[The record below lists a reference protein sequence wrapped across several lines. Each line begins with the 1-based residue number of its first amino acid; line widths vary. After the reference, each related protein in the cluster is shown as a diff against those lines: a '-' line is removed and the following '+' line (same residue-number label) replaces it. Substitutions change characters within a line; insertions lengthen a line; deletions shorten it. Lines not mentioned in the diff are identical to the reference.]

1 MFNQFKKIS
10 FTVLLSALCTSAMA
24 EVVVVAHP
32 SASDASIIGPVIKK
46 IYMGRMNT
54 FPSGSP
60 VVAVDQHSGSATMQ
74 EFHSKVT
81 KKTPEQLRSYW
92 GKMALSG
99 KGIKLDVLQGDAAVK
114 AWVASHPDSL
124 GYIDASQVDGSVKV
138 VYTLK

>member
-24 EVVVVAHP
+24 DVVVVAHP
-32 SASDASIIGPVIKK
+32 SASDASIIKPVIKK
-46 IYMGRMNT
+46 IYLGRMNT

-60 VVAVDQHSGSATMQ
+60 LVAVEQPSDSPTMQ

-81 KKTPEQLRSYW
+81 KKTPDQLRSYW
-92 GKMALSG
+92 AKMVLSG
-99 KGIKLDVLQGDAAVK
+99 KGIKLDVLQGNAAVK
-114 AWVASHPDSL
+114 AWVASHPDGL
-124 GYIDASQVDGSVKV
+124 GYIDASQVDDSVKV